1 MWICDERIIMSQ
13 IAPEMLEIV
22 KEHYLNKN
30 EYRERKIAVYKS
42 AKSKIQR
49 EMQDSK
55 DVVLN

>member
-13 IAPEMLEIV
+13 IAPETLEIV
-22 KEHYLNKN
+22 QEYYLNKN

-49 EMQDSK
+49 EMHDFK
-55 DVVLN
+55 DFVLN